1 MRRRLLVRVRS
12 VTTSLLAGGR
22 LMALATLGASAL
34 PATAS
39 ASSEHA
45 HVTGDQ
51 FGVGG
56 PHTVFVQT
64 DSPAGN
70 QVLVYDV
77 AHDGTLRPDGA
88 YATGGIGAQAAG
100 SVVDHLASQGS
111 LLYDPDQRMLLA
123 VNAGSNTVSVF
134 AVRGDHLFLRQVLPS
149 GGQFPDSIAVFGHIA
164 YVLNAGGAGGVSGFY
179 VAGGFLLPIP
189 HSART
194 LGLANTNPP
203 NFLSSPGQVGFSP
216 DGTQLLVTT
225 KESTNAIDV
234 FQVGL
239 AGQLSA
245 TPTVTPSSAP
255 VPYGF
260 TFAPSGQ
267 LVVVQA
273 GNSSL
278 ATYALAP
285 SGSVTNEATVPDG
298 GTAACWVTMTDG
310 FYYVANSGSNTLSA
324 YTVSPSG
331 GVALVGATGVAAS
344 TDTGPIDMAAVPS
357 QSTLYAEAGGAG
369 AIDELHV
376 NGDGSLSSI
385 GSVTG
390 LPVGIQGI
398 AAG

>member
-1 MRRRLLVRVRS
+1 MRRVLEGVRS
-12 VTTSLLAGGR
+12 TARSLVAVLG
-22 LMALATLGASAL
+22 LATLAMLAALAL
-34 PATAS
+34 PATAG
-39 ASSEHA
+39 ASSGHA
-45 HVTGDQ
+45 RVIDDQ
-51 FGVGG
+51 FGLGG

-64 DSPAGN
+64 DNPAGN

-77 AHDGTLRPDGA
+77 AQDGTLQPDGV
-88 YATGGIGAQAAG
+88 YATGGLGAQAAS

-111 LLYDPDQRMLLA
+111 LIYDPDQRMLLA
-123 VNAGSNTVSVF
+123 VNAGSDTVSVF

-149 GGQFPDSIAVFGHIA
+149 GGQFPDSIAVDDHVA
-164 YVLNAGGAGGVSGFY
+164 YVLNAGGPGAVSGFY
-179 VAGGFLLPIP
+179 IFGGFLRPIP
-189 HSART
+189 QSTRT

-225 KESTNAIDV
+225 KQSTNAIDV
-234 FQVGL
+234 FQVGF

-255 VPYGF
+255 IPYGF

-298 GTAACWVTMTDG
+298 GTAACWVTMIDG

-331 GVALVGATGVAAS
+331 GVDLVGATGVVAS

-369 AIDELHV
+369 AIDEFHV
-376 NGDGSLSSI
+376 NQDGSLSLI

-390 LPVGIQGI
+390 LQPGIQGI
-398 AAG
+398 AAS